1 LADPVF
7 LTAIIGF
14 ERCRTTTLASK
25 VDVKWQTIPDIEKQ
39 EESGGMEIPA
49 RFQDGSRIEREKEIR
64 ETGFPI
70 ARVILG

>member
-1 LADPVF
+1 MD
-7 LTAIIGF
+7 
-14 ERCRTTTLASK
+14 
-25 VDVKWQTIPDIEKQ
+25 
-39 EESGGMEIPA
+39 IPA